1 MNRHLFGMAVVVSM
15 LLGGS
20 WAMAD
25 EKEVVRQEVLRRIEI
40 ESTKLESSALKKVFS
55 ATFYK
60 VTIKIKQGDGTST
73 SKMTLVKKDAKFV
86 DLETTFTSKDMP
98 GLKSLIVKDFKLKTE
113 GDAKVFEEAIDKL
126 YPLSKFGS
134 SKKAKAIKKTPAGWA
149 FIRGTFF
156 KDLKGFEVATDANGT
171 VQSIGYNLKI
181 KK

>member
-1 MNRHLFGMAVVVSM
+1 MKRHLFPITAVVCF
-15 LLGGS
+15 LLSGS
-20 WAMAD
+20 WAIAD
-25 EKEVVRQEVLRRIEI
+25 EAEDVRQEVLRRIEI
-40 ESTKLESSALKKVFS
+40 KSTKLESSALKKVS
-55 ATFYK
+55 GATFYK
-60 VTIKIKQGDGTST
+60 VTVKIKEGDGSST
-73 SKMTLVKKDAKFV
+73 SKMLLVRKGDKFV

-98 GLKSLIVKDFKLKTE
+98 GFKGLISKSFKLKTE
-113 GDAKVFEEAIDKL
+113 ADAKVFEEALDSL